1 MTKELDEDIT
11 AGEGA
16 YAELNGE
23 PEPTQDESSSAE
35 AETRPDGMP
44 RTPHTRGTLFV
55 DAQLAR
61 GDDRSRGTRHERQF

>member
-1 MTKELDEDIT
+1 LRKNRRHIRMTKELDEDIT

-35 AETRPDGMP
+35 AETGPDGMP
-44 RTPHTRGTLFV
+44 RTPCTGSGRPVRRPAHLKDF
-55 DAQLAR
+55 D
-61 GDDRSRGTRHERQF
+61 